1 LKSARDAA
9 RDRAAVISDGLQE
22 LGYKTQFSRAPS
34 GGFEVV
40 WVDRFDGIP
49 LGEFWVKDDGM
60 IEISYLG
67 EEEISRAIEK
77 LGLGKWIWRESG
89 VGER

>member
-1 LKSARDAA
+1 M
-9 RDRAAVISDGLQE
+9 
-22 LGYKTQFSRAPS
+22 
-34 GGFEVV
+34 
-40 WVDRFDGIP
+40 DRFDGIP